1 MAKSPSG
8 TFKIAHHYTALQS
21 AKQSAGASSAI
32 GARGADLDASDDA
45 LNAASAGSAAK
56 ELVDEAD
63 LGHLCRRFKPCR
75 CPGFQIRDMLAQD
88 RGGHHAKD
96 EVDVFVRY
104 QSMTWGLQRWL
115 SARISIRVFGKLLR
129 IARARQR
136 GGGQLP
142 LNRLAGRSSR
152 RLADAA
158 GTSSRN
164 GNDIQFLIG
173 LLWIRGTVAFRGP
186 GNGAV
191 PPGRRL

>member
-1 MAKSPSG
+1 MAKPPFG
-8 TFKIAHHYTALQS
+8 TFKITHHYTALQS
-21 AKQSAGASSAI
+21 AKHGASSAI

-45 LNAASAGSAAK
+45 LNAALAGGAAK
-56 ELVDEAD
+56 EPVDEAD

-136 GGGQLP
+136 GGGFQLP
-142 LNRLAGRSSR
+142 LNRLARRSSR
-152 RLADAA
+152 KLADAA